1 MITILSALLILAI
14 ILFLLRY
21 YDPIRRTLYTILKNG
36 EAVFTDLSQNEYFDR
51 MQDFAV
57 EFYLTGKNDPSEFTT
72 KMTEEEPD

>member
-1 MITILSALLILAI
+1 MQSLYSYLSIMT
-14 ILFLLRY
+14 
-21 YDPIRRTLYTILKNG
+21 PIRRTLYTILKDG
-36 EAVFTDLSQNEYFDR
+36 EEVFSGLSQSEYFDR

>member
-1 MITILSALLILAI
+1 MT
-14 ILFLLRY
+14 
-21 YDPIRRTLYTILKNG
+21 PIRRTLYTILKDG

-72 KMTEEEPD
+72 KMTEEEPE